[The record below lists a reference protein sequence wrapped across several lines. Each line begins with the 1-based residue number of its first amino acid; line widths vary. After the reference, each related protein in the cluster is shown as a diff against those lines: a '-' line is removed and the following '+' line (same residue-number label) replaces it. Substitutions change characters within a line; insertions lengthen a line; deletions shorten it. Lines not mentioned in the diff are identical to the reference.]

1 MGEKLG
7 DTATDIGKGGK
18 CGQISLVIINILFIV
33 SEIVY
38 NGETLASKRTY
49 THRPIV

>member
-1 MGEKLG
+1 MGQKLG

-18 CGQISLVIINILFIV
+18 CGQITLVVINILFIV